1 MAMNMSRVA
10 LATVVAFVVDQV
22 YGFAVWG
29 TLLMPDFELYR
40 GVFRSKEAVMANL
53 PLMMAGS
60 LVAIFALAFIYA
72 KGYEGG
78 RPGVVEGLRFG
89 CVFGTF
95 MVAGIAVG
103 NYATLNIGRKL
114 AVETAVAAF
123 AEALLVGAL
132 LGAVYKPAP
141 RTRVAAV

>member
-1 MAMNMSRVA
+1 MNLSRVA
-10 LATVVAFVVDQV
+10 LAAVVAFVVDKV

-29 TLLMPDFELYR
+29 KLLLPDFEFYS
-40 GVFRSKEAVMANL
+40 GVFRSKDAVMANM

-60 LVAIFALAFIYA
+60 LIATFALAYIYA

-89 CVFGTF
+89 FVFGVF
-95 MVAGIAVG
+95 MVAAIAVG
-103 NYATLNIGRKL
+103 NYGVLNIGRKL
-114 AVETAVAAF
+114 AVETAVATF
-123 AEALLVGAL
+123 VEALMVGAL

-141 RTRVAAV
+141 RARVAAV